1 MMNQGFEQ
9 IQEKKE
15 DGIPS
20 CNLGHRMIAFIID
33 ILCVFIFSS
42 VLTSFAAPAIRN
54 RFYNQDALVEKYE
67 NRIIESGLYVE
78 SSAENGKKA
87 YYPLNMHPDYANK
100 ELNEEEQSTYIRILE
115 TGVNNFATS
124 TSFTCF
130 TEDDLKELQ
139 KANEKV
145 FVYNEET
152 KKYEIKENALKSD
165 IIAFYQSAVQSEI
178 NTLSKDEIIKTT
190 YAQIMRPRYIETI
203 VSISIVAIIFL
214 LVIPLC
220 TKYRQT
226 LGKKFMRLTVVRNEE
241 IISRPMTLLRF
252 TILFLVELLGS
263 IFAYGIPLIISLT
276 IACFSKNKSSLHD
289 LLLKTKVVSIDALPS
304 PKEEGEAEVLLP
316 KEPMLVEVSEVKQE
330 IEDETKAEIIE
341 ENEKLNED
349 SSKGEEE

>member
-1 MMNQGFEQ
+1 MNQGFEQ

-152 KKYEIKENALKSD
+152 KKI
-165 IIAFYQSAVQSEI
+165 
-178 NTLSKDEIIKTT
+178 
-190 YAQIMRPRYIETI
+190 
-203 VSISIVAIIFL
+203 
-214 LVIPLC
+214 
-220 TKYRQT
+220 
-226 LGKKFMRLTVVRNEE
+226 
-241 IISRPMTLLRF
+241 
-252 TILFLVELLGS
+252 
-263 IFAYGIPLIISLT
+263 
-276 IACFSKNKSSLHD
+276 
-289 LLLKTKVVSIDALPS
+289 
-304 PKEEGEAEVLLP
+304 
-316 KEPMLVEVSEVKQE
+316 
-330 IEDETKAEIIE
+330 
-341 ENEKLNED
+341 
-349 SSKGEEE
+349 